1 MFLLD
6 NVVMDYS
13 EKKLEKSFSGNYF
26 DFEDKYEK
34 LGEELVLNLKHL
46 ENSFSLNNK
55 QAINEFSTRI
65 YFALPFLTCCS
76 LNYKIS
82 VEQGL
87 EIHNTKYVSLKD
99 RCCEYSAEEKVQA
112 HNYFVNSVSVSKKIL
127 SYSFNALGELESHL
141 LNAPS
146 KLKGFVYSSD
156 VDVYTYL
163 ASHPSR
169 LKALGEK
176 IERDLKR
183 PFVVGTAHGAILPG
197 LVVSTMLGGDCYFL
211 RFSQYKRFDDGVI
224 ISDTDREV
232 LLKNK
237 QKQFV
242 LLDEDLASG
251 NTLFSFKKTIEEILG
266 RGVMTS
272 AVLSSSTSRFRPDFF
287 ADYLRL

>member
-26 DFEDKYEK
+26 DFEDEYEK
-34 LGEELVLNLKHL
+34 LGKGLVSNLKHL

-55 QAINEFSTRI
+55 QAINELSTRI
-65 YFALPFLTCCS
+65 YLALPFLTCCS

-82 VEQGL
+82 VEGGL

-99 RCCEYSAEEKVQA
+99 RCCEYSVEEKVQA
-112 HNYFVNSVSVSKKIL
+112 HDYFVNSVSVSKKIL
-127 SYSFNALGELESHL
+127 SSSFNALGDLERHL
-141 LNAPS
+141 LNVPS
-146 KLKGFVYSSD
+146 KLKGFVYSSH
-156 VDVYTYL
+156 VDIYTYL

-169 LKALGEK
+169 LKTLSEK
-176 IERDLKR
+176 IKRGLKR

-197 LVVSTMLGGDCYFL
+197 LVVSTLLGGDCYFL
-211 RFSQYKRFDDGVI
+211 RFSQYKRFDEGVI
-224 ISDTDREV
+224 ISDADREV

-237 QKQFV
+237 RKQFV

-251 NTLFSFKKTIEEILG
+251 NTLFSFKKSIEEILG
-266 RGVMTS
+266 RRVMTS

-287 ADYLRL
+287 ADYLRV